1 MKNSAQ
7 SYATSFDRHE
17 TDDSLLG
24 HAQLCEHIAG
34 ICADE
39 QSAKRFRN
47 LARQCRDAAARD
59 WLPSGCQDLV
69 ARIAAAAVS
78 PNK

>member
-1 MKNSAQ
+1 MKNSAP

-24 HAQLCEHIAG
+24 HAQLCERIAR

-39 QSAKRFRN
+39 ESAMRFRN
-47 LARQCRDAAARD
+47 LARQCRDAAA
-59 WLPSGCQDLV
+59 QDL
-69 ARIAAAAVS
+69 RDRRRG
-78 PNK
+78 